1 VDKFNVFLSCF
12 TNAGVSFTMSA
23 VVMAGAAME
32 AGNKACEHVM
42 KHGGQVTLMAGAPA
56 MPVQVVYAVPQRIDK
71 LSPSGV
77 ILGVEDPGLTR
88 H

>member
-1 VDKFNVFLSCF
+1 MEKFNVFLSAF
-12 TNAGVSFTMSA
+12 TNAGASFTMSV
-23 VVMAGAAME
+23 VVMAGSPID

-56 MPVQVVYAVPQRIDK
+56 IPVQVAYAVPQRIDK

-88 H
+88 Q